1 MEKYTIEKL
10 NLNNIEHY
18 ARVNALSWLQS
29 YKEIVNND
37 FLKLI
42 NTEEEIKKATRN
54 LKNNLQDSSKRFLLK
69 VDNQY
74 VGILRIRKTK
84 YKEYSNYGE
93 LGALYLVDSA
103 KKKGFGKILFE
114 KAKEEL
120 KQMGYQKMIIGC
132 LSKNPANEFYKHLG
146 GKLLG
151 TSPLTLPTGQ
161 KLIETLYSSD
171 I

>member
-37 FLKLI
+37 FLELI
-42 NTEEEIKKATRN
+42 NTEAEIKKAMVN
-54 LKNNLQDSSKRFLLK
+54 LKMNLQDTSKRFLLK

-93 LGALYLVDSA
+93 LGALYLLDSA

-132 LSKNPANEFYKHLG
+132 LAKNPANEFYKYLG
-146 GKLLG
+146 GKLLS
-151 TSPLTLPTGQ
+151 TSPLTLPNGEE
-161 KLIETLYSSD
+161 LIENLYSYD